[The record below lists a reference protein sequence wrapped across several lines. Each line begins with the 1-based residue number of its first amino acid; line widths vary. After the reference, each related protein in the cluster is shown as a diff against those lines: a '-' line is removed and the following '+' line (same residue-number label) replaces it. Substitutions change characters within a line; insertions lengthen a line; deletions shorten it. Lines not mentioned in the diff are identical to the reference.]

1 MNEFLYEIAS
11 QNSPNIAELPGAK
24 KNMYEVNLSTR
35 EIDSPK
41 FLSVNAEHKAEVV
54 YFVMDRF
61 YDYMD
66 LINTTCV
73 IQYISPDNKPYV
85 YVVPFYDIYTFR
97 HLNKMI
103 IPWNIDGAAT
113 QVAGPLKYSIRF
125 YKLVGEGE
133 NAELV
138 YNLNTLPAES
148 EILQSLNVDPLNKE
162 EVDFQTEA
170 YEYLM
175 SEMSK
180 LSQKG
185 LYWEILD

>member
-11 QNSPNIAELPGAK
+11 QNSPNIVELPNAK

-41 FLSVNAEHKAEVV
+41 FLSLNAEHRAEVV

-73 IQYISPDNKPYV
+73 IQYIAPDNKPYV

-97 HLNKMI
+97 YLNKMI

-113 QVAGPLKYSIRF
+113 QKAGLLKYSIRF
-125 YKLVGEGE
+125 YKLAGEGE

-138 YNLNTLPAES
+138 YNLNTLPAQS
-148 EILQSLNVDPLNKE
+148 EILESLNVDPLNKE

-175 SEMSK
+175 SEISK
-180 LSQKG
+180 LSRKE

>member
-1 MNEFLYEIAS
+1 MNKFLYEIAS
-11 QNSPNIAELPGAK
+11 QNSPNIAELPGAT

-35 EIDSPK
+35 EIDSPE

-66 LINTTCV
+66 LTTTTCV
-73 IQYISPDNKPYV
+73 IQYIAPDGKPYV
-85 YVVPFYDIYTFR
+85 YIVPFYDIYTFR
-97 HLNKMI
+97 SLNKMI

-113 QVAGPLKYSIRF
+113 QVAGTLKYSIRF
-125 YKLVGEGE
+125 YKMAGEGE
-133 NAELV
+133 YATIA

-148 EILQSLNVDPLNKE
+148 QILESLNVDPLNKE

-175 SEMSK
+175 SEISNLHRK
-180 LSQKG
+180 E
-185 LYWEILD
+185 LYWEIL

>member
-11 QNSPNIAELPGAK
+11 QNSPNIVELPNAK

-41 FLSVNAEHKAEVV
+41 FLSLNAEHRAEVV

-73 IQYISPDNKPYV
+73 IQYIAPDNKPYV

-97 HLNKMI
+97 YLNKMI

-113 QVAGPLKYSIRF
+113 QKAGLLIYSIRF
-125 YKLVGEGE
+125 YKLAGEGE
-133 NAELV
+133 YAELV
-138 YNLNTLPAES
+138 YNLNTLPAQS
-148 EILQSLNVDPLNKE
+148 EILESLNVDPLNKE

-180 LSQKG
+180 LSRKE

>member
-11 QNSPNIAELPGAK
+11 QNSPNIVELPGAK

-66 LINTTCV
+66 LVNTTCV
-73 IQYISPDNKPYV
+73 IQYIAPDNKPYV

-113 QVAGPLKYSIRF
+113 QVAGSIKYSIRF
-125 YKLVGEGE
+125 YKLAGEGA
-133 NAELV
+133 NAQLV
-138 YNLNTLPAES
+138 YNLNTLPAQS
-148 EILQSLNVDPLNKE
+148 EILQSLNVDPINKE

>member
-11 QNSPNIAELPGAK
+11 QNSPNIVELPNAK

-41 FLSVNAEHKAEVV
+41 FLSLNAEHRAEVV

-73 IQYISPDNKPYV
+73 IQYIAPDNKPYV

-97 HLNKMI
+97 YLNKMI

-113 QVAGPLKYSIRF
+113 QKAGLLKYSIRF
-125 YKLVGEGE
+125 YKLAGEGE

-138 YNLNTLPAES
+138 YNLNTLPAQS
-148 EILQSLNVDPLNKE
+148 EILESLNVDPLNKE

-180 LSQKG
+180 LSRKE

>member
-11 QNSPNIAELPGAK
+11 QNTPNIVELPGAK
-24 KNMYEVNLSTR
+24 RNMYEVDLSTR
-35 EIDSPK
+35 EIKSPK
-41 FLSVNAEHKAEVV
+41 YLSITADHKAEVV
-54 YFVMDRF
+54 YFVFDRYF
-61 YDYMD
+61 DYMD
-66 LINTTCV
+66 LSNTTCV
-73 IQYISPDNKPYV
+73 IQYIAPNGSPYV

-113 QVAGPLKYSIRF
+113 QQKGELKYSIRF
-125 YKLVGEGE
+125 YKIAGEGKDSE
-133 NAELV
+133 IV
-138 YNLNTLPAES
+138 YNLNTLPASS
-148 EILQSLNVDPLNKE
+148 EILEGLNVDSLNKE

-175 SEMSK
+175 SQISQ
-180 LSQKG
+180 LSRKE

>member
-11 QNSPNIAELPGAK
+11 QNSPNIVELPNAK
-24 KNMYEVNLSTR
+24 RNLYEVNLSTR

-41 FLSVNAEHKAEVV
+41 FLSINAEHKAEVV
-54 YFVMDRF
+54 YFVLDRF

-66 LINTTCV
+66 LVNTTCV
-73 IQYISPDNKPYV
+73 IQYIAPDNKPYV

-113 QVAGPLKYSIRF
+113 QKAGILKYSIRF
-125 YKLVGEGE
+125 YKLAGNGETS
-133 NAELV
+133 ELV

-148 EILQSLNVDPLNKE
+148 EILESLNVDPLNKE

-175 SEMSK
+175 SEISRISRK
-180 LSQKG
+180 ELN
-185 LYWEILD
+185 WEILN

>member
-11 QNSPNIAELPGAK
+11 QNSPNIVELPGAK
-24 KNMYEVNLSTR
+24 RNMYEVNLSTR
-35 EIDSPK
+35 EINSPK
-41 FLSVNAEHKAEVV
+41 FLSLNAEHKAEVI
-54 YFVMDRF
+54 YFVFDRF

-66 LINTTCV
+66 LVNTTCV
-73 IQYISPDNKPYV
+73 IQYIAPDNKPYV

-97 HLNKMI
+97 YLNKMI
-103 IPWNIDGAAT
+103 IPWNIDGSAT
-113 QVAGPLKYSIRF
+113 QKAGTIRYSIRF
-125 YKLVGEGE
+125 YKLTGEGE

-148 EILQSLNVDPLNKE
+148 EIKESLNVDPLNKE

-175 SEMSK
+175 SEISK
-180 LSQKG
+180 LHRKE
-185 LYWEILD
+185 LYWEIL

>member
-11 QNSPNIAELPGAK
+11 QNSPNIVELPGAK

-35 EIDSPK
+35 EINSPK
-41 FLSVNAEHKAEVV
+41 FLSINAEHKAEVV

-73 IQYISPDNKPYV
+73 IQYIAPDNKPYV

-113 QVAGPLKYSIRF
+113 QTSGLVKYSIRF
-125 YKLVGEGE
+125 YKLSGEGS

-138 YNLNTLPAES
+138 YNLNTLPA
-148 EILQSLNVDPLNKE
+148 
-162 EVDFQTEA
+162 
-170 YEYLM
+170 
-175 SEMSK
+175 
-180 LSQKG
+180 
-185 LYWEILD
+185 

>member
-1 MNEFLYEIAS
+1 MNDFLYEIAS
-11 QNSPNIAELPGAK
+11 QNSPNIAELPGAQR
-24 KNMYEVNLSTR
+24 NMYEVNLSTR

-41 FLSVNAEHKAEVV
+41 FLSLNAEHQAEIV

-66 LINTTCV
+66 LTNTTCL
-73 IQYISPDNKPYV
+73 IQYIAPDNKPYV

-97 HLNKMI
+97 HLNKLI

-113 QVAGPLKYSIRF
+113 QSAGTIKYSIRF
-125 YKLVGEGE
+125 YKLQGEGKE
-133 NAELV
+133 AKIV

-148 EILQSLNVDPLNKE
+148 KILDTLNVDPLNKE

-175 SEMSK
+175 SEISK
-180 LSQKG
+180 LNRKE
-185 LYWEILD
+185 LYWEIL

>member
-11 QNSPNIAELPGAK
+11 QNSPNIVELPGAK

-35 EIDSPK
+35 EINSPK

-66 LINTTCV
+66 LVNTTCV
-73 IQYISPDNKPYV
+73 IQYIAPDNKPYV

-113 QVAGPLKYSIRF
+113 QKAGIIKYSIRF
-125 YKLVGEGE
+125 FKLSGEGE
-133 NAELV
+133 NAQLV
-138 YNLNTLPAES
+138 YNLNTLPAQS
-148 EILQSLNVDPLNKE
+148 EILSSLNVDPLNKE
-162 EVDFQTEA
+162 EVDFQTDA

-175 SEMSK
+175 SEVSK
-180 LSQKG
+180 IARKE